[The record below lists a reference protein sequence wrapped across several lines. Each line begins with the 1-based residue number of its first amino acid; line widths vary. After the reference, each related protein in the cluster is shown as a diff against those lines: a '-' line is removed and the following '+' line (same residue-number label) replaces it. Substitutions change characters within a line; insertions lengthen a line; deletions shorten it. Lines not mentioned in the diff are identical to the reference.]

1 MMSGAHP
8 FDAAALTYDEIFTQR
23 RLGSW
28 LREMVRE
35 RLPFQPGDHI
45 LELGCGTG
53 EDALWLAQ
61 RGISVMATDASAGM
75 LARARQKIAAGG
87 QEKQVAFEV
96 FDMNLPASV
105 SPAIG
110 EGYAGAL
117 ANFGAL
123 NCVVDRQRLPG
134 VLAQRLRR

>member
-61 RGISVMATDASAGM
+61 RGISVTA
-75 LARARQKIAAGG
+75 AAGRFSG
-87 QEKQVAFEV
+87 SACAPGWAGGCRH
-96 FDMNLPASV
+96 DGPLLPLGDRLASG
-105 SPAIG
+105 SWRNG
-110 EGYAGAL
+110 
-117 ANFGAL
+117 
-123 NCVVDRQRLPG
+123 
-134 VLAQRLRR
+134 